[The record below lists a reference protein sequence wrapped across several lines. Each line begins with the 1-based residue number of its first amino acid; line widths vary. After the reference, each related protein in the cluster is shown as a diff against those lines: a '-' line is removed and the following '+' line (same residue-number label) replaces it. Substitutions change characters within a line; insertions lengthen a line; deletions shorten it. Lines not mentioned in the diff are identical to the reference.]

1 MADDRSDQFATG
13 ARERQDIGA
22 TVVDFYDALSP
33 FYDLIYQDW
42 PASVERQGDQL
53 DNLIRERW
61 GDSVQD
67 VLDAACGIGTQSIAL
82 AARGYHVTASD
93 LSSFAIGRAQAEA
106 LARKLS
112 VDFVIDDMRSLH
124 SLGPRAFDLVIACD
138 NAIPHL
144 SSDEEILT
152 ALQAFHDR
160 LRPGGGCILSVRDY
174 ATLEREGAKLV
185 PFGIRHRG
193 DTRYIVFQ
201 VWECD
206 ETGYNLNFYFVED
219 TDGGEPITHVMR
231 SRYYAV
237 TTDTI
242 LRLMHEAGFRH
253 VERVDGR
260 FFQPLLIGDRE

>member
-1 MADDRSDQFATG
+1 MADDRSDQFVPN

-33 FYDLIYQDW
+33 FYRLIYQDW

-53 DNLIRERW
+53 DNLVRERW
-61 GDSVQD
+61 GDSVLD

-82 AARGYHVTASD
+82 AARGYHVTAND
-93 LSSFAIGRAQAEA
+93 LSSSAVERAKGEA
-106 LARKLS
+106 LARNLS
-112 VDFVIDDMRSLH
+112 IDFVIDDMRSLH
-124 SLGPRAFDLVIACD
+124 SLGQRRFDLVIACD

-174 ATLEREGAKLV
+174 AALDREGARLV
-185 PFGIRHRG
+185 PFGVRHDG
-193 DTRYIVFQ
+193 NTRYVVFQ

-206 ETGYNLNFYFVED
+206 QTGYNLNFYFVED
-219 TDGGEPITHVMR
+219 ADDRTPVTHVMR
-231 SRYYAV
+231 SRYYAI

-242 LRLMHEAGFRH
+242 LRLMKEAGFRN
-253 VERVDGR
+253 VERVDGK
-260 FFQPLLIGDRE
+260 FFQPLLVGDRA